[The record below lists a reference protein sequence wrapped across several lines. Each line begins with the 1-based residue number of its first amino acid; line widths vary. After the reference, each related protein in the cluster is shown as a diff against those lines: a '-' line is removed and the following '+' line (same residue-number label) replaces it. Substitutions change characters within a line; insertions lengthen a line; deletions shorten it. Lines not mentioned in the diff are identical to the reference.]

1 MFSPAVEVDSGAF
14 NGALS
19 SADVPRLGEGGLSRS
34 QHVTITRVQL
44 RHPRGKLS
52 SRPMSLPAER
62 THGRGQ
68 VDENNT
74 RNSAE
79 QDDGKVWGCYQ
90 SIEEV
95 DETENPKLRAGAH
108 YRSTFI
114 DTQTLRRTWDKQYK
128 HEFTTKTVK
137 VLASSPTDAA
147 EVDGSSLSSS
157 VPSSSSAFSFGN
169 TGGAGN
175 APYPSRPFTVT
186 VRPNRTLKRE
196 DNVTKYSLVTKAL
209 RAPRT
214 LQPPPGT
221 FYKPP
226 SGSKSKV
233 QQNSAIGNSAEE
245 EEEEDDDEDE
255 EEEDEDEL
263 GIEIEVSVDEPAEE
277 DAEAVQAAVSPS
289 SSPEELGQ
297 SPVKPVYQRLRPRR
311 LPEIEHREAH
321 FV

>member
-1 MFSPAVEVDSGAF
+1 MESEAF
-14 NGALS
+14 NGVLS
-19 SADVPRLGEGGLSRS
+19 SPEVPGLSEGGSCHS
-34 QHVTITRVQL
+34 QHVTIARVQL
-44 RHPRGKLS
+44 RRPRNKLS
-52 SRPMSLPAER
+52 SRPVSLPAER

-74 RNSAE
+74 RNSANH
-79 QDDGKVWGCYQ
+79 DDTKVRSCYQ

-114 DTQTLRRTWDKQYK
+114 DTQTLRRTWAKQYK
-128 HEFTTKTVK
+128 HEVMTKTVK
-137 VLASSPTDAA
+137 TSTTDSA
-147 EVDGSSLSSS
+147 EVDAGNLSAS
-157 VPSSSSAFSFGN
+157 VPLSSSAFSFGD
-169 TGGAGN
+169 TGGVGN
-175 APYPSRPFTVT
+175 AISPNRPFTVT

-226 SGSKSKV
+226 TGSKSKV
-233 QQNSAIGNSAEE
+233 LQNVALGNSAEE
-245 EEEEDDDEDE
+245 EEEE
-255 EEEDEDEL
+255 EDEL
-263 GIEIEVSVDEPAEE
+263 GTEMEVSVDEPVEE
-277 DAEAVQAAVSPS
+277 DAEAEQAAVSPS

-297 SPVKPVYQRLRPRR
+297 NPAKPVYQRLRPSR
-311 LPEIEHREAH
+311 LQEMEHREAH